1 MLSRILRARALPS
14 PSLRA
19 LAPRAR
25 AIHTSRVSAS
35 AGLSVHKYD
44 ENNKEDTP
52 FEWTEESLKQIEWY
66 NIVINMIIIIV
77 IKAILIQIIA
87 SSSA

>member
-1 MLSRILRARALPS
+1 MISRILRARALPS

-19 LAPRAR
+19 LAPLAR
-25 AIHTSRVSAS
+25 AIHTTRVSAS

-44 ENNKEDTP
+44 DNNTEDTP

-66 NIVINMIIIIV
+66 NNVISIIIV
-77 IKAILIQIIA
+77 INVILIPIIA